1 MLWTRVATA
10 LAGIPILVAMIY
22 WGGLWLLAGVFLLT
36 LLGLIE
42 IRRMLLRM
50 GYASMDVFLLAGALL
65 VPLLIYFQPGWAAGF
80 LVLYLISGCV
90 VYLARYPELTFADLA
105 LNVMSVVY
113 VALGFSHL
121 LLLRALPQGMFLV
134 LYGFIV
140 IWLTDSGAYFVG
152 MAMGKN
158 PFFQQISPK
167 KTREGAWGG
176 LILGTLGAFV
186 FCQIAQLYLQLEAR
200 NILLWLAPLFAVAD
214 QMGDLFESA
223 LKRQARIK
231 DSSRILPGH
240 GGILD
245 RFDSALWVMPL
256 LYHTIVLYQAVIK

>member
-10 LAGIPILVAMIY
+10 IVGIPLLVAIIY
-22 WGGLWLLAGVFLLT
+22 GGGLWLLAGVFVLI

-42 IRRMLLRM
+42 IRRMLIRM
-50 GYASMDVFLLAGALL
+50 GYATMDLFLLTGTVL
-65 VPLLIYFQPGWAAGF
+65 VPLLIYFQSSWTAGF
-80 LVLYLISGCV
+80 LAFYLFSGCV

-105 LNVMSVVY
+105 INVLSLVY

-121 LLLRALPQGMFLV
+121 LLLRALPQGLFLV

-152 MAMGKN
+152 MIMGKR

-176 LILGTLGAFV
+176 LILGTLGAIV
-186 FCQIAQLYLQLEAR
+186 FCQITQLYIQLEAR
-200 NILLWLAPLFAVAD
+200 SVLLWLAPLFAIAD

-223 LKRQARIK
+223 LKRQAGIK

-256 LYHTIVLYQAVIK
+256 IYHTIMLYQAVMS